1 MTSDPTSLTEAARQ
15 VREMLARNREEDTQ
29 AKRDWA
35 TQQLIRLSQ
44 QKGRVTPPEQEYY
57 ASCSLLHILIE
68 LEDTA
73 GLRQALELGEEVSR
87 PNPYS
92 GRTPLHEAAE
102 RNNTP
107 GMAMLLEFGADLEET
122 DKSGETALHYATGRQ
137 DPIAAEWLLDRGANL
152 EARNQYGKTPL
163 FLAAQGYVEVL
174 DCLLK
179 RGADSGAVDKDGDTV
194 LAHAIQGENLP
205 CVLRLIEHGCDL
217 NQPDAAQWTP
227 LQLAINRG
235 HRPIFEALVNHGA
248 SVEHDP
254 TNPLFHM
261 LVDYERVDWAESL
274 LKAGADPH
282 RVNAERKT
290 VLEHIHGKAD
300 SAVLAAQWRQMMMGH
315 NLPPARPK
323 APSPR
328 F

>member
-1 MTSDPTSLTEAARQ
+1 MTSTPSSLTEAARK
-15 VREMLARNREEDTQ
+15 VREMLTRHLEEDRH
-29 AKRDWA
+29 AKREWA
-35 TQQLIRLSQ
+35 TQRLVKLSQ
-44 QKGRVTPPEQEYY
+44 QSAPAIPSEQEYY

-73 GLRQALELGEEVSR
+73 GLRQALLLGAPVSG

-92 GRTPLHEAAE
+92 GRTPLHEAAQD
-102 RNNTP
+102 NNIPCMNT
-107 GMAMLLEFGADLEET
+107 LIEFGADLEEA
-122 DKSGETALHYATGRQ
+122 DKNGETALHYATAGEK
-137 DPIAAEWLLDRGANL
+137 PIAAEWLLDRGANL
-152 EARNQYGKTPL
+152 EARNQSGKTPL
-163 FLAAQGYVEVL
+163 LLAAQGYVEVL
-174 DCLLK
+174 DFFLK
-179 RGADSGAVDKDGDTV
+179 RGADSAAVDKDGDTV
-194 LAHAIQGENLP
+194 MAHAIQGENLP
-205 CVLRLIEHGCDL
+205 CVLRLIDHGCDL
-217 NQPDAAQWTP
+217 NQRDGGQWTP

-235 HRPIFEALVNHGA
+235 HRPIFDALLQHGA
-248 SVEHDP
+248 SVEHDSSD
-254 TNPLFHM
+254 PLFHM
-261 LVDYERVDWAESL
+261 LVDYARVDWAESL

-282 RVNAERKT
+282 RVNSERKT